1 MVIIIGGL
9 IRLYV
14 MILSS
19 CDIKSAWCM
28 TSRDNTIMG
37 TFHLDAAIREHHPQ
51 PSHAQVTRAPI
62 AEFIWLLFSLKNA
75 PDKWSVERF
84 FRHNSRLLSVCVSVT
99 LLYSG
104 INLSLTWSFT
114 RGSLHLQTLVY
125 HAKSGSP
132 RNSTN
137 FIHVHFHFPSGYR
150 QNLTCSRSRER
161 GAQRPC
167 TALGAQLC

>member
-1 MVIIIGGL
+1 MWYQISVMHDQSWQHNNGNISFRRRHQRTSSSAKSRSGHQSSYRWIYLIII
-9 IRLYV
+9 
-14 MILSS
+14 
-19 CDIKSAWCM
+19 
-28 TSRDNTIMG
+28 
-37 TFHLDAAIREHHPQ
+37 F
-51 PSHAQVTRAPI
+51 
-62 AEFIWLLFSLKNA
+62 LKNA

-99 LLYSG
+99 LLYSA

-137 FIHVHFHFPSGYR
+137 FIHVHFHFPSGYFQSLTGSQCR
-150 QNLTCSRSRER
+150 AGCGAPWGCLARTHATAISPQTCSIVLA
-161 GAQRPC
+161 GAY
-167 TALGAQLC
+167 